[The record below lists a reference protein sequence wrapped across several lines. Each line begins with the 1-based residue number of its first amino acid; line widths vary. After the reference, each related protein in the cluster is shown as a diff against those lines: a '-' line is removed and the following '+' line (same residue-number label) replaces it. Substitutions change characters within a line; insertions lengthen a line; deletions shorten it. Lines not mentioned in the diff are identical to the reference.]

1 MLHTITDWLRA
12 RSVAVRKVLG
22 PTSSEEGDAGQRDPL
37 WSRRKTKVYFDNQ
50 DLDVYLSFTLA
61 RAAARGASL
70 GESIVAASQVRP
82 RDPGSWARAWSGV
95 AVNAERHAD
104 SLADLDPVGARDAY
118 LRATTYHRAA
128 IFGQGVEGAR
138 HSYAA
143 TVGAFRRF
151 VSLAEVP
158 IEPVTVGWEGWTSPG
173 YFIKAR
179 DSVVPAPTI
188 LLFLGGETVAED
200 AWVWI
205 GEAAARRG
213 WNTFVAEPPSFLG
226 FRAANPS
233 YPRVTWQTI
242 EPFLTPYVDAAL
254 RRPEVDPTRLVAAG
268 FSGGGFLAL
277 RAAGNDRRIRA
288 LVADAPIVDFNRLAT
303 AEFPKALLSAPKA
316 VIDSVIAATARRDP
330 FLAVT
335 LEKFRW
341 QFGAEDVTEFFAAF
355 EGTSNAELVAS
366 LDIPVL
372 ALSGEG
378 ESEEQRRQADEA
390 YAALRGPKRLRTFT
404 AAEGAEAHTQVNHPA
419 LMQETIFA
427 WLAEVFGPQAGRPPL
442 TSAPAAEDGHVT
454 PATTTRASTSGLG

>member
-1 MLHTITDWLRA
+1 MLRTWVGWIRA
-12 RSVAVRKVLG
+12 RSADIQPARG
-22 PTSSEEGDAGQRDPL
+22 MRRGRADDAGPRDSL

-50 DLDVYLSFTLA
+50 DLDVYLSFILA
-61 RAAARGASL
+61 RAGARGASL

-95 AVNAERHAD
+95 ATRVEQHAE

-118 LRATTYHRAA
+118 LRATSYHRAA
-128 IFGQGVEGAR
+128 IFGQGVEDAQK
-138 HSYAA
+138 SYAA
-143 TVGAFRRF
+143 TVSAFRRF
-151 VSLAEVP
+151 VSLADTP
-158 IEPVTVGWEGWTSPG
+158 IEPVTVRWDNWESPG
-173 YFIKAR
+173 YFIRAR
-179 DSVVPAPTI
+179 HTADPAPTI

-226 FRAANPS
+226 FRASNPS

-254 RRPEVDPTRLVAAG
+254 EQPGVDPSRLVAAG

-277 RAAGNDRRIRA
+277 RAAGTDRRIRA
-288 LVADAPIVDFNRLAT
+288 LIADAPIVDFNRLAT

-316 VIDSVIAATARRDP
+316 VIDSVVAATARRDP

-341 QFGAEDVTEFFAAF
+341 QFGAHDVTEFFAAF
-355 EGTSNAELVAS
+355 VGTSNAELLAA
-366 LDIPVL
+366 LDIPML

-427 WLAEVFGPQAGRPPL
+427 WLAQTFGQESP
-442 TSAPAAEDGHVT
+442 H
-454 PATTTRASTSGLG
+454 RAHE